1 MLRLP
6 ARSFHG
12 SWRSAPARELE
23 KGSHFAAAMSWRRKI
38 GTAVAAVDGPRR
50 YWFCFC
56 STRRTRVPVAVLP
69 GSMPFLRDVE
79 GATRRA
85 SRSLLD
91 RLVGVAPRFAIMAG

>member
-38 GTAVAAVDGPRR
+38 GTAVVSQYRRPPSILALLLLNASYASARRGAARVD
-50 YWFCFC
+50 
-56 STRRTRVPVAVLP
+56 
-69 GSMPFLRDVE
+69 
-79 GATRRA
+79 
-85 SRSLLD
+85 
-91 RLVGVAPRFAIMAG
+91 AILA